1 LNSVKQCY
9 ISKIKSSRVSVCGLI
24 DGLFYYLS
32 NLFFFVH
39 FQHIDPNIGWFNFIF
54 IYGKIRWKN
63 YGPHIFI
70 LLIGFL
76 SLLLLQPY
84 TSNHTLSYTICSLLY
99 PLFSLHQAETT
110 FFFIHRQLFLQHHCS
125 PLTNRYHLHSVD
137 RQAIIFLCKICHLR
151 DQISSRY
158 LLILPSISSIKPTQ
172 KYYYRTTF
180 FRQTAFSLNVSI
192 KTQQIKWWSEQL
204 FCKHRARN

>member
-1 LNSVKQCY
+1 MDHTYSFCSLDSF
-9 ISKIKSSRVSVCGLI
+9 
-24 DGLFYYLS
+24 LFYYFSHTLLTTHFHILYVPFFTLS
-32 NLFFFVH
+32 SLYTKQKLH
-39 FQHIDPNIGWFNFIF
+39 F
-54 IYGKIRWKN
+54 
-63 YGPHIFI
+63 
-70 LLIGFL
+70 FL
-76 SLLLLQPY
+76 STVNY
-84 TSNHTLSYTICSLLY
+84 VCNTIN
-99 PLFSLHQAETT
+99 
-110 FFFIHRQLFLQHHCS
+110 HHCS

-192 KTQQIKWWSEQL
+192 KTQQIK
-204 FCKHRARN
+204 

>member
-1 LNSVKQCY
+1 MDHTYSFCSLDSF
-9 ISKIKSSRVSVCGLI
+9 
-24 DGLFYYLS
+24 LFYYFSHTLLTTHFHILYVPFFTLS
-32 NLFFFVH
+32 SLHTKQKLH
-39 FQHIDPNIGWFNFIF
+39 F
-54 IYGKIRWKN
+54 
-63 YGPHIFI
+63 
-70 LLIGFL
+70 FL
-76 SLLLLQPY
+76 STVNY
-84 TSNHTLSYTICSLLY
+84 FCNTIN
-99 PLFSLHQAETT
+99 
-110 FFFIHRQLFLQHHCS
+110 HHCS

-192 KTQQIKWWSEQL
+192 KTQQIK
-204 FCKHRARN
+204 